1 MNSRHVLHSERDV
14 TGRWSECEVLLQAL
28 LNVTANTS
36 CLNSVD
42 KIYSLLG
49 LAPVSVQ
56 TGILI
61 NHITPVREILDRSPR
76 REEAKLS
83 S

>member
-14 TGRWSECEVLLQAL
+14 TGRWSEFEVLLQAL

-76 REEAKLS
+76 REAARLS